1 MNKQYTTY
9 RAIKPSCSEPN
20 QTGWDCS
27 SSPHSGRGRAL
38 PFTTSSPL
46 NTFEPQIR
54 SSSRHTHIQPQP
66 PLIRD
71 RLLCLQALL
80 STFSCISLYSFQGQ
94 NPPCWRC
101 SEKGEWFQRPSV
113 YPLCIKMLPRLKV
126 YSTASFWKEIFN
138 VLVWR
143 IFSRILGI
151 CLLSSFPFTVI
162 FSYEWRLSSSL
173 FLELH

>member
-1 MNKQYTTY
+1 MNINKQYTTCT
-9 RAIKPSCSEPN
+9 AIKPSCSEPN

-66 PLIRD
+66 PLVRD

-80 STFSCISLYSFQGQ
+80 STFSYISLYSFKDRIHLVDVALKRG
-94 NPPCWRC
+94 NC
-101 SEKGEWFQRPSV
+101 SSVLLFIHCALKCFEKLHGV
-113 YPLCIKMLPRLKV
+113 NN
-126 YSTASFWKEIFN
+126 YSTASF
-138 VLVWR
+138 
-143 IFSRILGI
+143 
-151 CLLSSFPFTVI
+151 
-162 FSYEWRLSSSL
+162 
-173 FLELH
+173 